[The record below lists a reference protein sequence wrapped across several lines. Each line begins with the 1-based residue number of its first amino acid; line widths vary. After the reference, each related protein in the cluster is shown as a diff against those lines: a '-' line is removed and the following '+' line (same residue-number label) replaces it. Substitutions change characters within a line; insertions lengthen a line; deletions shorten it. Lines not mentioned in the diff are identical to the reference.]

1 MVTQFEYGGYAV
13 VARAIPHASGGF
25 TGVVQIADAFGETG
39 GPTFESETGAAP
51 TPEAAIALAEAVAMR
66 TIDAGEV
73 N

>member
-13 VARAIPHASGGF
+13 VARAIPHAGGGF
-25 TGVVQIADAFGETG
+25 SGVVTIADAFGEVS
-39 GPTFESETGAAP
+39 GPTFESETGAAA
-51 TPEAAIALAEAVAMR
+51 TPEAALALAEAAAMR